1 MRFINVI
8 IANLNCMITEIKA
21 EGFPIN
27 KSRDL
32 YVATIAAVLGRLGLG
47 IPAPK

>member
-8 IANLNCMITEIKA
+8 ITNLNCMITEIRA
-21 EGFPIN
+21 EGFL
-27 KSRDL
+27 D
-32 YVATIAAVLGRLGLG
+32 VATIAAMPGRLGLG